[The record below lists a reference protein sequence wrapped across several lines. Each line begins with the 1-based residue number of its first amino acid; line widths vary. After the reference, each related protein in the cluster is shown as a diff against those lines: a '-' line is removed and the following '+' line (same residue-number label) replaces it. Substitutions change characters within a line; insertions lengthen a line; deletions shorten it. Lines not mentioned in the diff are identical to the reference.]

1 MDAQSFGV
9 FMLAT
14 LALNLTPG
22 PDMLYVLGRSV
33 GQGRKAGVVSAL
45 GIGAGILV
53 HMAAVALG
61 LSALLREVPAAYEA
75 IRYAGAAYL
84 LYLGVRTWLER
95 GGVGAERTE
104 APMPLGVVFR
114 QGVVTNVLNPKVA
127 LFFLAFLPQFV
138 DPAAGS
144 VGLQIAV
151 LGLAFD
157 VSGTLVNFGVAL
169 AAGRLGDM
177 LRRSPRLARAQR
189 WFTGGVFVALAVRL
203 ALPGEARR

>member
-1 MDAQSFGV
+1 
-9 FMLAT
+9 MLAS

-33 GQGRKAGVVSAL
+33 GQGRRAGVVSAL
-45 GIGAGILV
+45 GIGAGTLV
-53 HMAAVALG
+53 HMTAVALG

-84 LYLGVRTWLER
+84 LYLGVRAWLER
-95 GGVGAERTE
+95 GAMAVRGGRE
-104 APMPLGVVFR
+104 AYVPLWRVFR

-138 DPAAGS
+138 SPERGP
-144 VGLQIAV
+144 VGLQIV
-151 LGLAFD
+151 LLGLAFD
-157 VSGTLVNFGVAL
+157 ISGTAVNVGVGL
-169 AAGRLGDM
+169 AGGWLGDL
-177 LRRSPRLARAQR
+177 LRRNPRLARAQR

-203 ALPGEARR
+203 ALPTEVRR

>member
-1 MDAQSFGV
+1 MDSFGV

-33 GQGRKAGVVSAL
+33 GQGRRAGVVSAL

-53 HMAAVALG
+53 HMTAVALG
-61 LSALLREVPAAYEA
+61 LSAVLREVPAAYEA

-95 GGVGAERTE
+95 GPVGDKSAQRPES
-104 APMPLGVVFR
+104 LGRVFR

-138 DPAAGS
+138 DPARGS
-144 VGLQIAV
+144 VGWQIV
-151 LGLAFD
+151 GLGLAFD
-157 VSGTLVNFGVAL
+157 VSGTAVNVGVAL
-169 AAGRLGDM
+169 ASGWLGDL
-177 LRRSPRLARAQR
+177 LRRSARLARAQR
-189 WFTGGVFVALAVRL
+189 VFTGGVFVALAVRL
-203 ALPGEARR
+203 ALPEGRR

>member
-1 MDAQSFGV
+1 
-9 FMLAT
+9 
-14 LALNLTPG
+14 
-22 PDMLYVLGRSV
+22 
-33 GQGRKAGVVSAL
+33 
-45 GIGAGILV
+45 
-53 HMAAVALG
+53 
-61 LSALLREVPAAYEA
+61 
-75 IRYAGAAYL
+75 
-84 LYLGVRTWLER
+84 
-95 GGVGAERTE
+95 
-104 APMPLGVVFR
+104 
-114 QGVVTNVLNPKVA
+114 VTNVLNPKVA

-144 VGLQIAV
+144 VGLQIAM

-157 VSGTLVNFGVAL
+157 VSGTLVNLGVAL

>member
-1 MDAQSFGV
+1 MDVESFGV
-9 FMLAT
+9 FMLST

-33 GQGRKAGVVSAL
+33 GQGRRAGVVSAL

-95 GGVGAERTE
+95 GTVGAKGDE
-104 APMPLGVVFR
+104 APVSLWRVFR

-138 DPAAGS
+138 DPARGE
-144 VGLQIAV
+144 VGWQIVA

-157 VSGTLVNFGVAL
+157 VSGTAVNVGVAL
-169 AAGRLGDM
+169 AAGWLGERL
-177 LRRSPRLARAQR
+177 RQSPRLARAQR
-189 WFTGGVFVALAVRL
+189 VFTGGVFVALAARL
-203 ALPGEARR
+203 ALPTEARG

>member
-1 MDAQSFGV
+1 MDWDTFGV

-61 LSALLREVPAAYEA
+61 LSALLREVPAAYDA

-95 GGVGAERTE
+95 GSVGVRGES
-104 APMPLGVVFR
+104 APVPLWTVFR

-138 DPAAGS
+138 DPAAGP
-144 VGLQIAV
+144 VGAQVVV

-157 VSGTLVNFGVAL
+157 VSVMCDAPWVSFATSHASMVPAQTSP
-169 AAGRLGDM
+169 AAAR
-177 LRRSPRLARAQR
+177 RRSSGSCSKSHCSL
-189 WFTGGVFVALAVRL
+189 VA
-203 ALPGEARR
+203 EK

>member
-1 MDAQSFGV
+1 
-9 FMLAT
+9 MLAS

-33 GQGRKAGVVSAL
+33 GQGRRAGVVSAL
-45 GIGAGILV
+45 GIGAGTLV
-53 HMAAVALG
+53 HMTAVALG

-84 LYLGVRTWLER
+84 LYLGLRAWLER
-95 GGVGAERTE
+95 GAMAVMGGGGAYV
-104 APMPLGVVFR
+104 PLWRVFR

-138 DPAAGS
+138 SPERGP
-144 VGLQIAV
+144 VGLQIV
-151 LGLAFD
+151 LLGLAFD
-157 VSGTLVNFGVAL
+157 ITGTAVNVRVGL
-169 AAGRLGDM
+169 AGGWLGDL
-177 LRRSPRLARAQR
+177 LRRNPRLARAQR

-203 ALPGEARR
+203 ALPTEVRR